1 MINRPNYEEVASMN
15 KELFINRLKAA
26 MKNKSISQYSL
37 SKISGI
43 NRGTISSYM
52 SGKYLPKQDKIF
64 ILADILEVN
73 PEWLACNSDS
83 MDRIDL
89 NTQGTFDDGLLI
101 NSYPFVDA
109 GVSAGLANEIE
120 AQQDIDLVNIP
131 DLLLGRYAGRKDL
144 LLMRVNGESMN
155 RVIPNG
161 SLIGLITNISP
172 SSLSNGD
179 IVVFSNNYEYSVK
192 RFFKDKKNKR
202 YIFSPDSYETC
213 FDDIIIPFDNSDGLN
228 IIGKVIMYNTVL

>member
-1 MINRPNYEEVASMN
+1 MN

-89 NTQGTFDDGLLI
+89 NTQSTFDDGLLI

-179 IVVFSNNYEYSVK
+179 IVVFSKNYEYSVK

>member
-179 IVVFSNNYEYSVK
+179 VVVFFNNYEYSVK

>member
-1 MINRPNYEEVASMN
+1 MN

-89 NTQGTFDDGLLI
+89 NTQSTFDDGLLI

-172 SSLSNGD
+172 SSLSNED

>member
-89 NTQGTFDDGLLI
+89 NTQSTFDDGLLI

-179 IVVFSNNYEYSVK
+179 IVVFYNNYEYSVK

>member
-1 MINRPNYEEVASMN
+1 
-15 KELFINRLKAA
+15 
-26 MKNKSISQYSL
+26 
-37 SKISGI
+37 
-43 NRGTISSYM
+43 
-52 SGKYLPKQDKIF
+52 
-64 ILADILEVN
+64 
-73 PEWLACNSDS
+73 
-83 MDRIDL
+83 
-89 NTQGTFDDGLLI
+89 
-101 NSYPFVDA
+101 
-109 GVSAGLANEIE
+109 
-120 AQQDIDLVNIP
+120 
-131 DLLLGRYAGRKDL
+131 
-144 LLMRVNGESMN
+144 MRVNGESMN

-202 YIFSPDSYETC
+202 YIFNPDSYETC

>member
-1 MINRPNYEEVASMN
+1 MN

-83 MDRIDL
+83 MDR
-89 NTQGTFDDGLLI
+89 
-101 NSYPFVDA
+101 P
-109 GVSAGLANEIE
+109 
-120 AQQDIDLVNIP
+120 
-131 DLLLGRYAGRKDL
+131 
-144 LLMRVNGESMN
+144 
-155 RVIPNG
+155 
-161 SLIGLITNISP
+161 
-172 SSLSNGD
+172 
-179 IVVFSNNYEYSVK
+179 
-192 RFFKDKKNKR
+192 
-202 YIFSPDSYETC
+202 
-213 FDDIIIPFDNSDGLN
+213 
-228 IIGKVIMYNTVL
+228 

>member
-1 MINRPNYEEVASMN
+1 MN

-89 NTQGTFDDGLLI
+89 NTQSTFDDGFLI

-172 SSLSNGD
+172 SSLSNRD